1 MYGCNQSYKNVV
13 ANRLLW
19 GIHAYAVLVPSPNRY
34 VELVILIS
42 LIPNTKY
49 ALAALPAPTGSWPKI
64 LAILLLWNVQ
74 ICRGHFIGGTSR
86 IGFNHFFCW
95 YLYLPCDLLYYFIN
109 VPTKTFE
116 I

>member
-49 ALAALPAPTGSWPKI
+49 ALVSLPAPTGW
-64 LAILLLWNVQ
+64 
-74 ICRGHFIGGTSR
+74 
-86 IGFNHFFCW
+86 
-95 YLYLPCDLLYYFIN
+95 
-109 VPTKTFE
+109 
-116 I
+116 